1 MIRAGQTI
9 YIARTPFDL
18 NFGKCEYSLE
28 TFFVKKVD
36 TTGAKR
42 VLIGIDG
49 KRVVYTNNKRVDYF
63 NRWFFSRRKA
73 EAYHV
78 RNQKRTLMI
87 LASTPNN
94 VYPTQ
99 AVNRLMRKLDND
111 PKYDFVVWHPT
122 KDVWEENE
130 RMNKILDQANPV
142 CDLPFEK
149 FTLQKVRN
157 LNTGE
162 ISYMK
167 VNDRVLK
174 QIQKL
179 RGTGINYRR

>member
-1 MIRAGQTI
+1 MIRAGHTI

-49 KRVVYTNNKRVDYF
+49 KRVVYTNSKRVDYF

-73 EAYHV
+73 EAYHA
-78 RNQKRTLMI
+78 RNQNRSLVI

-94 VYPTQ
+94 VHPSQ
-99 AVNRLMRKLDND
+99 SVNRLLRKLGND
-111 PKYDFVVWHPT
+111 PKYDFVTWQPT
-122 KDVWEENE
+122 ASEWEENE
-130 RMNKILDQANPV
+130 RLNKILEQANPV

-157 LNTGE
+157 IDTGE